1 MSDQNEKLVRA
12 LYARL
17 MAKGDTTV
25 TNDLL
30 AADYLD
36 HDIPGLPNGGGASDL
51 VNAVLAVR
59 AAFPDITPELPQLI
73 SHKEWVSVRV
83 EAGGH
88 HTGADFMGKGASGR
102 PVRWKE
108 IHHFRCVD
116 DRIAEHYGVFDLLG
130 IMHQLGLE

>member
-1 MSDQNEKLVRA
+1 MSDQNEKLARA

-17 MAKGDTTV
+17 MAKGDTAV

-30 AADYLD
+30 AADYLG
-36 HDIPGLPNGGGASDL
+36 HDIPDFPNGGGASDL

-59 AAFPDITPELPQLI
+59 SARPDITPELPQLI
-73 SHKEWVSVRV
+73 SHGERVGVRV

-116 DRIAEHYGVFDLLG
+116 DRIAEHYEVFDLLG
-130 IMHQLGLE
+130 IMNQPGLQ